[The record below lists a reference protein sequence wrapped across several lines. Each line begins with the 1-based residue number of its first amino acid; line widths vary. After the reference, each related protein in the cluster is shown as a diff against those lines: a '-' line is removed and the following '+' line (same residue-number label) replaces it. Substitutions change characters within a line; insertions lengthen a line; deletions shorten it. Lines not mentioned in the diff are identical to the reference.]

1 MALANALCLI
11 FSTMSVAHANID
23 IVEMRALIY
32 PSVAV
37 NKKRGLQA
45 PPLET
50 APAFQNKYNEEAAMV
65 HICVHAITVG
75 SLIWS
80 LYSVPETRRIM
91 WPALAF
97 EIGSL
102 AVSPLLLSVV
112 EEILVAK
119 TGAGIK
125 AAFEK
130 VMRRQLLRNLFLH
143 VPCML
148 LCLWAI
154 MRLIERP

>member
-23 IVEMRALIY
+23 IFEMRALIY
-32 PSVAV
+32 PSVAF

-50 APAFQNKYNEEAAMV
+50 APAFHYKYAEGAAMV
-65 HICVHAITVG
+65 HICVHAITIG
-75 SLIWS
+75 SLLWS
-80 LYSVPETRRIM
+80 LSSVPETRRIM

-97 EIGSL
+97 EIASL
-102 AVSPLLLSVV
+102 AVSPLMLSVM

-125 AAFEK
+125 AALEK
-130 VMRRQLLRNLFLH
+130 LMRRQLLRNLLLH

-148 LCLWAI
+148 LCLSAV
-154 MRLIERP
+154 MRLIARP